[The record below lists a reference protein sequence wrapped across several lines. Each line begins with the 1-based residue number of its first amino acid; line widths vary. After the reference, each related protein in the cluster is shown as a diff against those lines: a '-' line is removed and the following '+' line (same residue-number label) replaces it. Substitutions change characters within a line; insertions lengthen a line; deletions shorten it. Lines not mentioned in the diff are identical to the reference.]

1 MRFETSVQVF
11 LLLFYDLNLVRIHY
25 FAVMV
30 TVMQFLQFF
39 TDIKK
44 YFLKKAFTIEKK
56 VQITFLLLFYYFF
69 MTKIPKFNPISRYYA
84 KIGSISRFL
93 TF

>member
-30 TVMQFLQFF
+30 TVTQFLQFF
-39 TDIKK
+39 IDIKK
-44 YFLKKAFTIEKK
+44 YFLKKAFKIEKK

-69 MTKIPKFNPISRYYA
+69 MTKIPKFNPISRYSA
-84 KIGSISRFL
+84 FL
-93 TF
+93 ITFLQK